1 MWSQVSA
8 YYGLPLRGTVHN
20 SSLNYKL
27 CKCTESG
34 HKSAQIVRLL
44 SLIVTFCIN
53 ITAWNGLGLQV
64 ENVFPYD
71 AADLRKLA

>member
-1 MWSQVSA
+1 MVFLWE
-8 YYGLPLRGTVHN
+8 VHN
-20 SSLNYKL
+20 PSLDDKL

-34 HKSAQIVRLL
+34 HKNAQIVRLL

-53 ITAWNGLGLQV
+53 ITVWNVLGLQV

-71 AADLRKLA
+71 AAQTCVN